1 MNKKGDMNWW
11 LITMII
17 ALLFLGIFLMIA
29 SGILD
34 KSFSPIGTIQ
44 DNTTQQADNLN
55 IFGDLNP
62 GKDDDKGSSSGSSG
76 SGK

>member
-62 GKDDDKGSSSGSSG
+62 GKDDSGSSSRSSSGSG
-76 SGK
+76 

>member
-11 LITMII
+11 LITMIV

-34 KSFSPIGTIQ
+34 KSFTPIGTIQ
-44 DNTTQQADNLN
+44 DNTTQQVDNLN

-62 GKDDDKGSSSGSSG
+62 GNDDDKGSSSRSSG
-76 SGK
+76 SG

>member
-34 KSFSPIGTIQ
+34 KSFTPIGTIQ

-62 GKDDDKGSSSGSSG
+62 GKDDDKSSSSRSSG
-76 SGK
+76 SG

>member
-34 KSFSPIGTIQ
+34 KSFSPVGTIQ
-44 DNTTQQADNLN
+44 DDTIKQVDGLD

-62 GKDDDKGSSSGSSG
+62 GNDDEDSSSSGSG
-76 SGK
+76 SRE